1 MQINISARHGHLSTQ
16 TQALIT
22 EKVEKIKRLHDR
34 LTSIIVTCDLEHK
47 EAPTVEVRVVAEHA
61 GEFVATD
68 KNESLIAAL
77 DSVIHKVEQQLRKYK
92 EKLTEHR
99 APGHRELAG
108 EVEQEQES
116 E

>member
-34 LTSIIVTCDLEHK
+34 LTSIIVTCDLENK
-47 EAPTVEVRVVAEHA
+47 DEPTVEVRIVAEHA
-61 GEFVATD
+61 GEFVASD
-68 KNESLIAAL
+68 KHESLIAAL
-77 DSVIHKVEQQLRKYK
+77 DSATHKVEQQLRKYK

-99 APGHRELAG
+99 AAGHRELA
-108 EVEQEQES
+108 S
-116 E
+116 ELDKQSQ